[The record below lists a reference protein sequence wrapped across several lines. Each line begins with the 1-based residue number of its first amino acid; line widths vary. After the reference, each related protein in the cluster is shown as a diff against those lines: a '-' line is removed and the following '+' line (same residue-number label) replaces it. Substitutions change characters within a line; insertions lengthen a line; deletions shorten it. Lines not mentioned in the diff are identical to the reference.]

1 MQSKRLRMFAGP
13 NGSGKSTIFNRLKDK
28 IDFGFYL
35 NADEIELKL
44 KENGFVDLTAFFIE
58 SVPNNIFNDFLE
70 NNTLFKK
77 ALAQN
82 IEINLMLQG
91 NRIISKTKNI
101 TSYEASIIVSFIR
114 DLLMSKG
121 SKFTFETVMSHIS
134 KVDTLQKSQ
143 NLGYKNYLYFIS
155 TDDVQLNILR
165 VKDRVTKGGHNVEE
179 SKIKNR
185 YFNSLELLHKVI
197 PYTHRAFIFDNSGE
211 SAKLILEVIKNKEI
225 RFYSENIPEWVSR
238 WLLSYLK

>member
-13 NGSGKSTIFNRLKDK
+13 NGSGKSTIFNRLKEK

-35 NADEIELKL
+35 NADDIEIELKNFGYIDLAKFYKNPISEKTFDNFL
-44 KENGFVDLTAFFIE
+44 K
-58 SVPNNIFNDFLE
+58 NNSLY
-70 NNTLFKK
+70 KK
-77 ALAQN
+77 SLSQK
-82 IEINLMLQG
+82 IEIKLILHHTKIVSKS
-91 NRIISKTKNI
+91 NRI
-101 TSYEASIIVSFIR
+101 TSYEASIIVNFIR
-114 DLLMSKG
+114 ELLMANG

-134 KVDTLQKSQ
+134 KVETLQKSQ

-165 VKDRVTKGGHNVEE
+165 VKDRVVKGGHTVEE

-185 YFNSLELLHKVI
+185 YFSSLELLHKVI
-197 PYTHRAFIFDNSGE
+197 PYTHRAFIFDNSE
-211 SAKLILEVIKNKEI
+211 DSAELILEVIKNKEI
-225 RFYSENIPEWVSR
+225 KFYSENIPEWVNR